1 MTHVDPAALKPAITG
16 TRLDPVTGPVSPAAT
31 VPPAW
36 SCFRAT
42 ALNLHPALA
51 DDPHDLYRSRRL
63 LEIQTN
69 RGKEN
74 WPRRACTVLRYSQTA
89 PLSSRVLGV
98 GDSGCHCSLCEDL
111 VSPPKCLSDLW
122 NKFSYLNSWCFKLQG
137 PELELHQECMA
148 NTNNS
153 IIHLLGQ
160 TVFNTQSLD
169 WKGNYLYIC
178 CLFCKT
184 GTQMW
189 LIALKR
195 SVLYSSSIH
204 WCVYVLL

>member
-1 MTHVDPAALKPAITG
+1 MVRFMTHVDPAALKPAITG
-16 TRLDPVTGPVSPAAT
+16 TRWDPVTGPVWPAAT

-36 SCFRAT
+36 SCFRGT
-42 ALNLHPALA
+42 ASNLHPAPA

-63 LEIQTN
+63 LEIQTH

-74 WPRRACTVLRYSQTA
+74 WAALRYSQTA
-89 PLSSRVLGV
+89 PLGSRVRH
-98 GDSGCHCSLCEDL
+98 GDSGCHRSLCEDL

-122 NKFSYLNSWCFKLQG
+122 NKLSYQIPDASNHKDLNWTFTSG
-137 PELELHQECMA
+137 A

-160 TVFNTQSLD
+160 TVFNTRSLD

-189 LIALKR
+189 LL
-195 SVLYSSSIH
+195 
-204 WCVYVLL
+204 

>member
-1 MTHVDPAALKPAITG
+1 MFVMWSSAVGTHCKHGAVYDTCGPSCTKTCHNWNEVGPCHRPCVAGCHCPASLVLFQGHCIKPTSCPGRWPTWPVQEQAAARDPNTHI
-16 TRLDPVTGPVSPAAT
+16 
-31 VPPAW
+31 
-36 SCFRAT
+36 
-42 ALNLHPALA
+42 
-51 DDPHDLYRSRRL
+51 
-63 LEIQTN
+63 
-69 RGKEN
+69 GKEN
-74 WPRRACTVLRYSQTA
+74 WAALRYSQTA
-89 PLSSRVLGV
+89 PLGSRVRH
-98 GDSGCHCSLCEDL
+98 GDSGCHRSLCEDL

-122 NKFSYLNSWCFKLQG
+122 NKLSYQIPDVSNYKDLNWTFTSG
-137 PELELHQECMA
+137 A

-189 LIALKR
+189 LL
-195 SVLYSSSIH
+195 
-204 WCVYVLL
+204 